1 MSPKPDAI
9 IEKKLAEETVIPDAP
24 IETVLPDTPEVAAVV
39 PAAPGAPA
47 APSTERGGDHR
58 GGPRGGGGGQGGRGR
73 GRGPGGNRG
82 PRRDE
87 NKSDLLEKVV
97 FINRCAKVVKGGRR
111 FSFSALLVVG
121 DRKGKVGVGFGKA
134 NEVTEAIRKATDAAR
149 KHLEPVSLRG
159 PTIPH
164 EVMGQFG
171 GGRVFLRPASPGTG
185 LIAGGGV
192 RAVVEAAG
200 IKDLLAKSLGS
211 GNPANVVKATLDA
224 LKQLRPKET
233 IFQLRGKTIK
243 VAAPAGAP
251 AEETKTAIAAET
263 AKGGKGKAK
272 GAKSEKAAP
281 EKAAPEKAAKIEK
294 TGESDPT
301 LAS

>member
-1 MSPKPDAI
+1 MPPKTDPI
-9 IEKKLAEETVIPDAP
+9 IEEKIAEETVVVDPV
-24 IETVLPDTPEVAAVV
+24 IEA
-39 PAAPGAPA
+39 AAPEAPA
-47 APSTERGGDHR
+47 AAVAAPVDPRAGDHR
-58 GGPRGGGGGQGGRGR
+58 GGPRGGRGGGQGGR

-82 PRRDE
+82 PRGGRDE

-159 PTIPH
+159 ATIPH

-233 IFQLRGKTIK
+233 IFQLRGKTVK
-243 VAAPAGAP
+243 VAAPAVAVEGEAKPEASTKAP
-251 AEETKTAIAAET
+251 KA
-263 AKGGKGKAK
+263 KGKAK
-272 GAKSEKAAP
+272 AEKSVKSEKA
-281 EKAAPEKAAKIEK
+281 
-294 TGESDPT
+294 GESDPA

>member
-1 MSPKPDAI
+1 MPDPI
-9 IEKKLAEETVIPDAP
+9 IEKKLAEEIIADPVAEVAEIA
-24 IETVLPDTPEVAAVV
+24 PEVAPVV
-39 PAAPGAPA
+39 AATP
-47 APSTERGGDHR
+47 GGDRGAEHR
-58 GGPRGGGGGQGGRGR
+58 GPRGGGGGQGGRGR

-82 PRRDE
+82 PRGGRGDE
-87 NKSDLLEKVV
+87 QKSDLLEKVV

-149 KHLEPVSLRG
+149 KHLEPVSLKG
-159 PTIPH
+159 NTIPH
-164 EVMGQFG
+164 EVLGQFG

-224 LKQLRPKET
+224 LKQLRPKEA
-233 IFQLRGKTIK
+233 IFQLRGKTVK
-243 VAAPAGAP
+243 VAAPIAT
-251 AEETKTAIAAET
+251 EETNEAAAASEA
-263 AKGGKGKAK
+263 AKAPKGKAK
-272 GAKSEKAAP
+272 AA
-281 EKAAPEKAAKIEK
+281 KAAKTEK
-294 TGESDPT
+294 AGESDPA

>member
-1 MSPKPDAI
+1 MSTNPADI
-9 IEKKLAEETVIPDAP
+9 TEKKIAEDPVVPSAVVETALPDAP
-24 IETVLPDTPEVAAVV
+24 AA
-39 PAAPGAPA
+39 AAPA
-47 APSTERGGDHR
+47 APATPAAPAAPAAPAEQQRGFGDR
-58 GGPRGGGGGQGGRGR
+58 GGPRGGGPGGRGR

-82 PRRDE
+82 PRQPRDE
-87 NKSDLLEKVV
+87 NKGDLLEKVV

-149 KHLEPVSLRG
+149 KHLEPVSLLG

-164 EVMGQFG
+164 VVTGHFG
-171 GGRVFLRPASPGTG
+171 GGHVLLRPASPGTG

-192 RAVVEAAG
+192 RAVVEAVG

-211 GNPANVVKATLDA
+211 GNPANVVKATIDA
-224 LKQLRPKET
+224 LKQLRLKDS
-233 IFQLRGKTIK
+233 IFQLRGKTVKIAPANPAE
-243 VAAPAGAP
+243 VAAATVAPETPAKP
-251 AEETKTAIAAET
+251 AK
-263 AKGGKGKAK
+263 GKGKAK
-272 GAKSEKAAP
+272 AAKSEPTEPTAGA
-281 EKAAPEKAAKIEK
+281 
-294 TGESDPT
+294 DPA

>member
-1 MSPKPDAI
+1 MSPKPDEI
-9 IEKKLAEETVIPDAP
+9 IEKKLVEETVVPDAVIETALPDAP
-24 IETVLPDTPEVAAVV
+24 EAAAPAAAVV
-39 PAAPGAPA
+39 PAAA
-47 APSTERGGDHR
+47 APTSERGGDHR
-58 GGPRGGGGGQGGRGR
+58 GGPRGGGGQGGRGR

-82 PRRDE
+82 PRGGRDE

-171 GGRVFLRPASPGTG
+171 GGRVLLRPASPGTG

-224 LKQLRPKET
+224 LKQLRLKEN
-233 IFQLRGKTIK
+233 IFQLRGKTLK
-243 VAAPAGAP
+243 TAAPAT
-251 AEETKTAIAAET
+251 ETTDASKTEVVET
-263 AKGGKGKAK
+263 PKSGKGKAK
-272 GAKSEKAAP
+272 GGKSEKAKPA
-281 EKAAPEKAAKIEK
+281 KAD
-294 TGESDPT
+294 ESDPA

>member
-1 MSPKPDAI
+1 MSPKPDET
-9 IEKKLAEETVIPDAP
+9 IEKKLVEETVIPDSVV
-24 IETVLPDTPEVAAVV
+24 ETVLPDVPEAVAATI
-39 PAAPGAPA
+39 APA
-47 APSTERGGDHR
+47 AAAPTEQRAGDHR
-58 GGPRGGGGGQGGRGR
+58 GGPGGRGGQGGRGR

-82 PRRDE
+82 PRGPRDE

-171 GGRVFLRPASPGTG
+171 GGRVLLRPASPGTG

-224 LKQLRPKET
+224 LKQLRLKEN
-233 IFQLRGKTIK
+233 IFQLRGKTVK
-243 VAAPAGAP
+243 AHVPADASATEAKP
-251 AEETKTAIAAET
+251 ATTETS
-263 AKGGKGKAK
+263 AKPAKGKAK
-272 GAKSEKAAP
+272 GGKAKADKAD
-281 EKAAPEKAAKIEK
+281 
-294 TGESDPT
+294 ESDPA

>member
-1 MSPKPDAI
+1 MPPKTDPT
-9 IEKKLAEETVIPDAP
+9 IEEKIAEETVTPDP
-24 IETVLPDTPEVAAVV
+24 VVEAA
-39 PAAPGAPA
+39 AEAPGAVVAPA
-47 APSTERGGDHR
+47 AAVAAPTEQRGGDHR
-58 GGPRGGGGGQGGRGR
+58 GGPRGGGGGGGRGR

-82 PRRDE
+82 PRNRGDE
-87 NKSDLLEKVV
+87 PKSDLLEKVV

-159 PTIPH
+159 NTIPH
-164 EVMGQFG
+164 EVLGQFG

-243 VAAPAGAP
+243 TVAPAAS
-251 AEETKTAIAAET
+251 ETKEVAET
-263 AKGGKGKAK
+263 PKATKAK
-272 GAKSEKAAP
+272 GKKAD
-281 EKAAPEKAAKIEK
+281 KGDK
-294 TGESDPT
+294 SDPA

>member
-1 MSPKPDAI
+1 MSPKPDPI
-9 IEKKLAEETVIPDAP
+9 IEQKIAEETAAVEPV
-24 IETVLPDTPEVAAVV
+24 TTEVAA
-39 PAAPGAPA
+39 AAPEVVAVAPVA
-47 APSTERGGDHR
+47 TGGDRPDHR
-58 GGPRGGGGGQGGRGR
+58 GGPRGGGGGGRGR

-82 PRRDE
+82 PRGGRNDE
-87 NKSDLLEKVV
+87 PKSDLLEKVV

-149 KHLEPVSLRG
+149 KHLEPVSLKDN
-159 PTIPH
+159 TIPH

-243 VAAPAGAP
+243 TAPA
-251 AEETKTAIAAET
+251 AAEPAKET
-263 AKGGKGKAK
+263 AAEAPKAKGKGK
-272 GAKSEKAAP
+272 GAKA
-281 EKAAPEKAAKIEK
+281 EK
-294 TGESDPT
+294 TDKGDPA

>member
-1 MSPKPDAI
+1 MPPKPDPI
-9 IEKKLAEETVIPDAP
+9 IEEKLAEETV
-24 IETVLPDTPEVAAVV
+24 VLDPVVEVVPEVAAVV
-39 PAAPGAPA
+39 AAAPGG
-47 APSTERGGDHR
+47 ERRGGR
-58 GGPRGGGGGQGGRGR
+58 GGGQGGRGGGR

-82 PRRDE
+82 PRGGRDDQ
-87 NKSDLLEKVV
+87 KSDLLEKVV

-149 KHLEPVSLRG
+149 KHLEPVSLKG
-159 PTIPH
+159 NTIPH

-224 LKQLRPKET
+224 LKQLRPKEA
-233 IFQLRGKTIK
+233 IFLLRGKTVK
-243 VAAPAGAP
+243 VAPIPGLEVKTDAPAS
-251 AEETKTAIAAET
+251 ESTKPGKAR
-263 AKGGKGKAK
+263 AKGSKTEKPAK
-272 GAKSEKAAP
+272 TEKA
-281 EKAAPEKAAKIEK
+281 
-294 TGESDPT
+294 GDSDPA

>member
-1 MSPKPDAI
+1 MSEQATTTAPEAPVSTP
-9 IEKKLAEETVIPDAP
+9 EKAPVDAP
-24 IETVLPDTPEVAAVV
+24 ATST
-39 PAAPGAPA
+39 PAAEPAAAAPA
-47 APSTERGGDHR
+47 AATTAPRGDHR
-58 GGPRGGGGGQGGRGR
+58 GGPGGGR
-73 GRGPGGNRG
+73 GRGPGGGGGGRGRG
-82 PRRDE
+82 PGGGRGRGGPRNDE
-87 NKSDLLEKVV
+87 PKSDLLEKVV

-149 KHLEPVSLRG
+149 KHLEPISLRG

-164 EVMGQFG
+164 EVMGEFG

-211 GNPANVVKATLDA
+211 GNPANVVKATLAA
-224 LKQLRPKET
+224 LKQLRQKEA

-243 VAAPAGAP
+243 TENPAPAAAAPAANGETRESTP
-251 AEETKTAIAAET
+251 AKAA
-263 AKGGKGKAK
+263 KGKAK
-272 GAKSEKAAP
+272 GKT
-281 EKAAPEKAAKIEK
+281 AAK
-294 TGESDPT
+294 TDTTESDPA

>member
-1 MSPKPDAI
+1 MPPKTDPI
-9 IEKKLAEETVIPDAP
+9 IEEKIAEETVVVDPVIEAAAP
-24 IETVLPDTPEVAAVV
+24 EAPVAAVV
-39 PAAPGAPA
+39 AP
-47 APSTERGGDHR
+47 TEQRTDHR
-58 GGPRGGGGGQGGRGR
+58 GGQGGRGQGGRGGGGR

-82 PRRDE
+82 PRGNRDE

-159 PTIPH
+159 NTIPH

-211 GNPANVVKATLDA
+211 GNPANVVRATLQA
-224 LKQLRPKET
+224 LKQLRQKEV
-233 IFQLRGKTIK
+233 IFQLRGKTVK
-243 VAAPAGAP
+243 PAAPAVAAVAGEEAKAEAP
-251 AEETKTAIAAET
+251 AKTGKA
-263 AKGGKGKAK
+263 KGKAK
-272 GAKSEKAAP
+272 AEKSVKTEKS
-281 EKAAPEKAAKIEK
+281 
-294 TGESDPT
+294 GESDPA